1 MQVQQTP
8 GLAPLPMQMQ
18 VPMPVMIQPG
28 MMMVAQAQVPME
40 RADLPGERTVLSQTG
55 GTRLQNTK
63 SIKIEYNA
71 EIRQPGC
78 CEKLALSFA
87 TCCCLSFDT
96 ERSYLYVRE
105 NSIEANT
112 AFNMCCEC
120 STCTQNKKFDRVKV
134 MYFDNDPFKPNP
146 SAGCGCCPYDP
157 KLEVIDSGCMIFCVK
172 VCSDKSVV
180 FMPFEKYCCCQSN
193 RVAGCDNWCGCCGGI
208 TGNPKI
214 YFSFYPQP
222 ANAQAF
228 VDVCQPVQKACMERL

>member
-134 MYFDNDPFKPNP
+134 MYF
-146 SAGCGCCPYDP
+146 G
-157 KLEVIDSGCMIFCVK
+157 
-172 VCSDKSVV
+172 
-180 FMPFEKYCCCQSN
+180 
-193 RVAGCDNWCGCCGGI
+193 
-208 TGNPKI
+208 
-214 YFSFYPQP
+214 
-222 ANAQAF
+222 
-228 VDVCQPVQKACMERL
+228 ERAKRASLDEDENTYSR

>member
-87 TCCCLSFDT
+87 TCCCLPLSRVLASF
-96 ERSYLYVRE
+96 R
-105 NSIEANT
+105 NSQA
-112 AFNMCCEC
+112 
-120 STCTQNKKFDRVKV
+120 
-134 MYFDNDPFKPNP
+134 DNVCVTHG
-146 SAGCGCCPYDP
+146 AGC
-157 KLEVIDSGCMIFCVK
+157 
-172 VCSDKSVV
+172 
-180 FMPFEKYCCCQSN
+180 
-193 RVAGCDNWCGCCGGI
+193 AW
-208 TGNPKI
+208 
-214 YFSFYPQP
+214 
-222 ANAQAF
+222 
-228 VDVCQPVQKACMERL
+228 